1 MKNRLQKIRTLLQD
15 KHLDGLTVL
24 SDFNRRYLSGF
35 TGTSGALIITQD
47 KALLITDFRYTD
59 QAQQQAT
66 EFEVIL
72 QKGDLFSAL
81 TEQFKTL
88 NLQNIGFE
96 GHLVAYDSFLKLNQ
110 GRHDLIS
117 IVQAIET
124 IRQTK
129 DEDEIKAI
137 QKAAQIVD
145 EAYEYILTVVK
156 PGMTEKEVKAHLE
169 SKMLHLGA
177 DDTSFDTIVASGI
190 RGAMPHGVASD
201 KVIQSGEMVTLDF
214 GAYYNGYCSDITRT
228 FAVGQP
234 SEEMV
239 KIYNI
244 VLKSQE
250 AAIAA
255 IRPGMTGKEMDSIA
269 RDIITEAGYGKH
281 FGHSLGHG
289 IGLDIHEL
297 PGLSQKSDVVLEKNH
312 CVTIEPGIYVEGLG
326 GVRIEDDILITENG
340 GERFTNCT
348 KDLIILKEE

>member
-1 MKNRLQKIRTLLQD
+1 
-15 KHLDGLTVL
+15 
-24 SDFNRRYLSGF
+24 
-35 TGTSGALIITQD
+35 
-47 KALLITDFRYTD
+47 
-59 QAQQQAT
+59 
-66 EFEVIL
+66 
-72 QKGDLFSAL
+72 
-81 TEQFKTL
+81 
-88 NLQNIGFE
+88 
-96 GHLVAYDSFLKLNQ
+96 
-110 GRHDLIS
+110 
-117 IVQAIET
+117 IET

-129 DEDEIKAI
+129 DEGEIKAI

-145 EAYEYILTVVK
+145 EAYKYILTLVK

>member
-1 MKNRLQKIRTLLQD
+1 
-15 KHLDGLTVL
+15 
-24 SDFNRRYLSGF
+24 
-35 TGTSGALIITQD
+35 
-47 KALLITDFRYTD
+47 
-59 QAQQQAT
+59 
-66 EFEVIL
+66 
-72 QKGDLFSAL
+72 
-81 TEQFKTL
+81 
-88 NLQNIGFE
+88 
-96 GHLVAYDSFLKLNQ
+96 
-110 GRHDLIS
+110 
-117 IVQAIET
+117 
-124 IRQTK
+124 
-129 DEDEIKAI
+129 
-137 QKAAQIVD
+137 
-145 EAYEYILTVVK
+145 
-156 PGMTEKEVKAHLE
+156 
-169 SKMLHLGA
+169 MLHLGA

-297 PGLSQKSDVVLEKNH
+297 PGLSQKSDVVLEK
-312 CVTIEPGIYVEGLG
+312 
-326 GVRIEDDILITENG
+326 
-340 GERFTNCT
+340 
-348 KDLIILKEE
+348 IIV

>member
-117 IVQAIET
+117 IGQAIET

-145 EAYEYILTVVK
+145 EAYKYILTVVK

-297 PGLSQKSDVVLEKNH
+297 PGLSQKSDVVLEK
-312 CVTIEPGIYVEGLG
+312 
-326 GVRIEDDILITENG
+326 
-340 GERFTNCT
+340 
-348 KDLIILKEE
+348 IIV